1 MSSTSA
7 MQLLTEID
15 DFERQVWQNASG
27 SAAKLRFAQAC
38 VEDVDFAAAR
48 DLVDGCS
55 SNSPP
60 ASGSKLPEPVYHRRL
75 RHRQKPGWR
84 VRSATTPRAPSSRF
98 SINGCRGV
106 SPTSRS
112 PRGDDR
118 YPRPIRSPC
127 RTRLSILDDWGA
139 GTHDRRAAPGPARD
153 RRGSLRPRLD
163 PAPKPAADQPLARR
177 RRRADP
183 RRRHSRSHRAPRPAH
198 RAQGCAPPRQR
209 AEGHAPARARPPL

>member
-1 MSSTSA
+1 

-75 RHRQKPGWR
+75 RHRQKTWLACALGHN
-84 VRSATTPRAPSSRF
+84 AARAEF
-98 SINGCRGV
+98 TV
-106 SPTSRS
+106 L
-112 PRGDDR
+112 
-118 YPRPIRSPC
+118 YQ
-127 RTRLSILDDWGA
+127 LL
-139 GTHDRRAAPGPARD
+139 
-153 RRGSLRPRLD
+153 
-163 PAPKPAADQPLARR
+163 
-177 RRRADP
+177 P
-183 RRRHSRSHRAPRPAH
+183 RRFADLAFAPR
-198 RAQGCAPPRQR
+198 R
-209 AEGHAPARARPPL
+209 

>member
-1 MSSTSA
+1 
-7 MQLLTEID
+7 MQLLTELD
-15 DFERQVWQNASG
+15 DLERQVWQNASG

-48 DLVDGCS
+48 DLVGGCS

-75 RHRQKPGWR
+75 RHRQRPGWR
-84 VRSATTPRAPSSRF
+84 VRSGTTPRAPSSRF

-118 YPRPIRSPC
+118 YPRPFRSLC

-163 PAPKPAADQPLARR
+163 PAPKPAADQPPARR
-177 RRRADP
+177 PQPFSIASCTTP
-183 RRRHSRSHRAPRPAH
+183 SASSSR
-198 RAQGCAPPRQR
+198 
-209 AEGHAPARARPPL
+209 ARAAASAR